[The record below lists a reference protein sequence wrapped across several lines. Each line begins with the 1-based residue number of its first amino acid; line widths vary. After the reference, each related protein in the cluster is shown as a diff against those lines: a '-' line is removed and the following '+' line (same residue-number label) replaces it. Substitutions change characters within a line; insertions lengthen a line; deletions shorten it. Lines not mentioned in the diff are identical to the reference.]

1 MPIPEN
7 LRNDVSREMYN
18 QLRQVYLQIQ
28 IDDFAN
34 MNQSDRTNQRDINN
48 DR

>member
-1 MPIPEN
+1 
-7 LRNDVSREMYN
+7 MYN